1 VSDRDRGL
9 ARDGHAVP
17 NSNRGL
23 DRAWR
28 LLGHQLR
35 HPTGVMGS
43 LAGRLM
49 AVVNDR
55 PNQLAIEALAP
66 GPKDTVLEM
75 GFGPGRALRVMAAQ
89 APGSRLFGLD
99 QSDRMLRQAA
109 RLNRAAIA
117 AGGMKLIKGP
127 FSPLP
132 WSDDTFDKILL
143 VNVAYFFDPAGN
155 DMAEV
160 FRVLKTGGRL
170 VVYVTARETM
180 EKWPF
185 SGPDTHRIYSAAELQ
200 NLLLDAGFQAAAL
213 SIRTPALPF
222 GVCGLLAIA
231 EKDPARPSV
240 TG

>member
-1 VSDRDRGL
+1 
-9 ARDGHAVP
+9 
-17 NSNRGL
+17 
-23 DRAWR
+23 
-28 LLGHQLR
+28 
-35 HPTGVMGS
+35 
-43 LAGRLM
+43 M

-89 APGSRLFGLD
+89 APGSQLFGLD

-117 AGGMKLIKGP
+117 AGRMKLIKGP

-143 VNVAYFFDPAGN
+143 VNVAYFFDLAGN

-160 FRVLKTGGRL
+160 FRVLNTGGRL

-200 NLLLDAGFQAAAL
+200 NLLLHAGLHAAAL
-213 SIRTPALPF
+213 SIRTLALPF

-231 EKDPARPSV
+231 EKDPARL
-240 TG
+240 